1 MHSIFRH
8 DDPRGKLMQKHHD
21 DRYTAISTL
30 HGSVIAKARPA
41 SLSADL
47 LALRQGH
54 RARRRLSRTPRT
66 EELRDDTA
74 RATRAWTADHAPR
87 PRRAHLGFDGN
98 AVEAR
103 PRATRR
109 ILHAVEESYT
119 ISHLTLREWGGAAYY
134 MAGKSSMTS
143 FAMRRCDEPPQ
154 LASFG
159 HHGRCEKGVSKKR
172 SKLPCSLYNLV

>member
-1 MHSIFRH
+1 MILGRSNATSCECT
-8 DDPRGKLMQKHHD
+8 PRCASDGLSQ
-21 DRYTAISTL
+21 
-30 HGSVIAKARPA
+30 AKARRA

-87 PRRAHLGFDGN
+87 PRRAHLGFDGK

-143 FAMRRCDEPPQ
+143 FAMSCKCSSTSSVPC
-154 LASFG
+154 
-159 HHGRCEKGVSKKR
+159 HIVVSWYVT
-172 SKLPCSLYNLV
+172 P

>member
-1 MHSIFRH
+1 MTRTVNGTGQGRSSATDCECTPRAPS
-8 DDPRGKLMQKHHD
+8 DPV
-21 DRYTAISTL
+21 A
-30 HGSVIAKARPA
+30 GSGPTP
-41 SLSADL
+41 SLLADL
-47 LALRQGH
+47 LALRQSY
-54 RARRRLSRTPRT
+54 RARRRLSRTPQT

-143 FAMRRCDEPPQ
+143 FAMSCKCSSTSSVPC
-154 LASFG
+154 
-159 HHGRCEKGVSKKR
+159 HIVVSWYVT
-172 SKLPCSLYNLV
+172 P